1 GATMLILCVRE
12 AGLHKSH
19 GMDELS
25 KRWLGHE
32 PISFKTVAGAGKA
45 QKSFKHV
52 GLSDATCYAAED
64 ADVTLRLWEHLRP
77 RLAHEGLLTVYE
89 TLERPLPRVL
99 VEMELAGVKIDPEQL
114 RILSNDFGVRMVELE
129 AAAHR

>member
-1 GATMLILCVRE
+1 MLISYVLE

-32 PISFKTVAGAGKA
+32 PISFKQVAGTGKA

-52 GLSDATCYAAED
+52 DLDPATGGVCAGIAGGLRAVS
-64 ADVTLRLWEHLRP
+64 
-77 RLAHEGLLTVYE
+77 G
-89 TLERPLPRVL
+89 
-99 VEMELAGVKIDPEQL
+99 
-114 RILSNDFGVRMVELE
+114 S
-129 AAAHR
+129 